1 MTTANSVFIHI
12 QMDKKCRRC
21 ISSVASF
28 FVQFQTFKAIPDLVA
43 ATPELSNLQEN
54 LQESVLD
61 SVTAGSKGLQQREIS
76 AALLK
81 AENNINAANQSL

>member
-1 MTTANSVFIHI
+1 M
-12 QMDKKCRRC
+12 
-21 ISSVASF
+21 
-28 FVQFQTFKAIPDLVA
+28 VA

-61 SVTAGSKGLQQREIS
+61 SLTAGSKGLQQREIS